1 VSVGDFTSTNRSP
14 KDEFLWNKK
23 EHIGVYPQSNPIKL
37 CRAAYSIGRLYAQD
51 MFDLA
56 RIAEVYGTGEIRFTV
71 EQNLI
76 IPNIPDSRLEP
87 FLQEPL

>member
-1 VSVGDFTSTNRSP
+1 MNFSGIRKTILVSIHP
-14 KDEFLWNKK
+14 KNNGLNFAGL
-23 EHIGVYPQSNPIKL
+23 HIHWS
-37 CRAAYSIGRLYAQD
+37 YAQD

-87 FLQEPL
+87 FLQEPLLERFL

>member
-1 VSVGDFTSTNRSP
+1 MNFSGIRKT
-14 KDEFLWNKK
+14 
-23 EHIGVYPQSNPIKL
+23 IGVYPQKATRIKL
-37 CRAAYSIGRLYAQD
+37 CRAAYSWSSVLD

-87 FLQEPL
+87 FLQEPLLERFLWIQTIYAG